1 MILSSLQEISRN
13 VDTKALAPPKSIPD
27 LNRLGNDL
35 KDDGYEFV
43 PTDVYDPTDNNGN
56 KSTSYYGIK
65 RLQVCISLPCI
76 HNNIFTSILRLLPAS
91 LL

>member
-13 VDTKALAPPKSIPD
+13 VDTKALAPSKSIPD

-43 PTDVYDPTDNNGN
+43 PTDVYDPTDNHGN

-65 RLQVCISLPCI
+65 RLQVCISLLCI
-76 HNNIFTSILRLLPAS
+76 QLTAFLSLLFAS
-91 LL
+91 L